1 MFAQTG
7 FERHLSPDVTN
18 MVSTCKYC
26 GYQITVSV
34 REGLE
39 EREREHQLTCRKVVT
54 YRVGAFSKIRAEQ

>member
-39 EREREHQLTCRKVVT
+39 EREREHQLTCRKVSLT
-54 YRVGAFSKIRAEQ
+54 A